1 VPNLSSVCQLH
12 WDLLAGVLDGFICP
26 LSQEIPHNIY
36 MVTLACPMQSCP
48 GKERIMMVTFKDML
62 LMFGMNYL
70 ELALAFNPIRLQEN
84 VHQISF
90 YPLI

>member
-1 VPNLSSVCQLH
+1 
-12 WDLLAGVLDGFICP
+12 
-26 LSQEIPHNIY
+26 
-36 MVTLACPMQSCP
+36 MQSCP

-84 VHQISF
+84 VHKISF